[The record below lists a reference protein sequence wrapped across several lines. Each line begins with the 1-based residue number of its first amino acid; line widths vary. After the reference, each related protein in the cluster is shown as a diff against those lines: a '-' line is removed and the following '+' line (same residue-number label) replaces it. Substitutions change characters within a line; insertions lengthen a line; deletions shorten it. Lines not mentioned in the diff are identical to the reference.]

1 MHLWV
6 TPAFITTADEV
17 QRSTL
22 TSCSLIIKQG
32 HEIYACCDVL
42 AGFFLLLLVATVN
55 KKNMCFVLDA

>member
-22 TSCSLIIKQG
+22 TSCSLIKQG
-32 HEIYACCDVL
+32 HKIYACCDVL
-42 AGFFLLLLVATVN
+42 AVFLLLLVATVN

>member
-32 HEIYACCDVL
+32 HKIYACCDVL
-42 AGFFLLLLVATVN
+42 AGIFFVVIGSYS
-55 KKNMCFVLDA
+55 

>member
-32 HEIYACCDVL
+32 HKIYACCDVL
-42 AGFFLLLLVATVN
+42 AVFLLLLVATVN